1 MATFLV
7 LAVHLDSSI
16 GWVVKTTHDNGIIDT
31 SIVYETRERAQAAAD
46 SWTHLDED
54 WAKV

>member
-7 LAVHLDSSI
+7 LAVDLDSSI